1 MTDEEP
7 WEDINEQVR
16 AEWKAETTPFERVY
30 EVLEQTHDGES
41 AAVIAD
47 RALVSEPTAR
57 KHCKTLVEAGL
68 AETTQDGVTT
78 LYSRNDDRHLQARID
93 ELRRDTTREEL
104 LEVIQRMKADIHEY
118 EQRHD
123 AVSPEELARQL
134 PTDATDEWETVSEWK
149 TTQQNLAVAQAALA
163 YDEASDAL
171 AA

>member
-1 MTDEEP
+1 
-7 WEDINEQVR
+7 
-16 AEWKAETTPFERVY
+16 
-30 EVLEQTHDGES
+30 
-41 AAVIAD
+41 
-47 RALVSEPTAR
+47 VSEPTAR
-57 KHCKTLVEAGL
+57 KHCKTLVGAGL

-78 LYSRNDDRHLQARID
+78 LYSRNDDQHLQARID
-93 ELRRDTTREEL
+93 ELRRETTREEL
-104 LEVIQRMKADIHEY
+104 LEAIRRMKADIHEY

-134 PTDATDEWETVSEWK
+134 PTDASDEWQTVSEWK